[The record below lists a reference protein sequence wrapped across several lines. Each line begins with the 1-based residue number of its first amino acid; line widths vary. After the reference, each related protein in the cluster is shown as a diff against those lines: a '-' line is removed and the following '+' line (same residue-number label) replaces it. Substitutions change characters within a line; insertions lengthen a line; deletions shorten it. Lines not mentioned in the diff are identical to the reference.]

1 MVASPLVD
9 QPACAESTAPTTVS
23 KKVVI
28 PVEHKR
34 AFLEVPGDVAEKVDP
49 VFYGEV
55 KQAALKAVAAS

>member
-1 MVASPLVD
+1 
-9 QPACAESTAPTTVS
+9 VS